1 VATRTCTS
9 SRPYHPGPQDT
20 FSLPALPA
28 HPQPLGI
35 DTPDVES
42 LSGYL
47 QRVAAMNHLPIFSLL
62 AATGWV
68 RRGGNSRPV
77 NPDLCPWDLAD
88 LARVTRQSVETLEQM
103 TLLPLYRV
111 FYGVRL
117 KHRAAVWQFFS
128 NGHGPIF
135 TNTRRYCPQCLRES
149 LAYRL
154 RWQCCEILVCLRH
167 ETLLVSACP
176 ACSRSSPI
184 LSRMSV
190 LGRCLRCRRLLTET
204 DPQEAPQK
212 LVEHQ
217 RDLQRDYDQLF
228 AGRIRFA
235 VPADP
240 ENGTEGFL
248 LRIEQIRMERGMTW
262 RSFTMHC
269 AVAPD
274 SLLPT
279 ASKRPTFRTFLRL
292 ARHLSGSL
300 EAFAQV
306 PPASHRTP
314 PRRLAIDLPCL
325 NPWCADYQSS
335 RAVFSKGWTYLCR
348 TCGCSFSRHRQTLYT
363 LPVESFYQ
371 CVHDACARL
380 PARGDA
386 WLAPFMAAGMS
397 FRMRNFVWR
406 RLVRSGIVAEH
417 GRRWVMALRASARIH
432 GYPLTPPLAM
442 RARRRAFKLGDNP
455 RVFNQRVQRAL
466 RSMVR
471 HGQPVTLAALAT
483 RVNLSRNT
491 LSFRLRAFGINVR
504 KAMDT
509 ARQAVLAHRRR
520 AEERAVR
527 KALPGVVA
535 QTIARGDRPSF
546 AGLCRMVEISPA
558 RLKKRYPAL
567 AGTVLHAYR
576 RARLTLA
583 RQRRHRLKAH
593 ILHIVRES
601 EARGETPTYDRV
613 VARLGIHFVGDPDLY
628 SFFRKLRGGFPA

>member
-1 VATRTCTS
+1 MDLRTR
-9 SRPYHPGPQDT
+9 
-20 FSLPALPA
+20 SLPVLAA

-35 DTPDVES
+35 GTPDVES

-47 QRVAAMNHLPIFSLL
+47 QRVAAMNHLPSFSLL
-62 AATGWV
+62 SAMGWV
-68 RRGGNSRPV
+68 RPRDSHPA
-77 NPDLCPWDLAD
+77 NPDLCPWDLA
-88 LARVTRQSVETLEQM
+88 LMARLTRQPVAILEQT
-103 TLLPLYRV
+103 TLVPLYRV
-111 FYGVRL
+111 FYGARPAHPV
-117 KHRAAVWQFFS
+117 AVQQFFTS
-128 NGHGPIF
+128 HQRQPVF
-135 TNTRRYCPQCLRES
+135 TSTRRSCPQCLRDT

-154 RWQCCEILVCLRH
+154 RWQCCEILICLRH
-167 ETLLVSACP
+167 ATLLVSACP
-176 ACSRSSPI
+176 ACGQSSPV
-184 LSRMSV
+184 LSRLSV
-190 LGRCLRCRRLLTET
+190 LGRCLHCRRLLTET
-204 DPQEAPQK
+204 NPQKAPQK
-212 LVEHQ
+212 LVEQQ

-228 AGRIRFA
+228 TGRIRFA

-248 LRIEQIRMERGMTW
+248 LRVEQVRMERGMTW
-262 RSFTMHC
+262 RGFTMHC
-269 AVAPD
+269 AVSPD
-274 SLLPT
+274 SLLPA
-279 ASKRPTFRTFLRL
+279 ASKRPTLGTFLRL

-363 LPVESFYQ
+363 LPVERFYQ
-371 CVHDACARL
+371 CLHDACARL

-417 GRRWVMALRASARIH
+417 GGRWMMALRVSQRIH

-442 RARRRAFKLGDNP
+442 RARRRAFKLGDNL
-455 RVFNQRVQRAL
+455 RVFDQRVKRAL

-471 HGQPVTLAALAT
+471 GGQSVTLAALAT

-504 KAMDT
+504 KAMDI
-509 ARQAVLAHRRR
+509 ARQAVLAHRRC
-520 AEERAVR
+520 AEERAMR

-535 QTIARGDRPSF
+535 QTIARGGRPSF
-546 AGLCRMVEISPA
+546 AGLCRMLEISPA
-558 RLKKRYPAL
+558 RLKKRYPVL

-613 VARLGIHFVGDPDLY
+613 VARLGIHFVGEPDLY
-628 SFFRKLRGGFPA
+628 SFFRKLRGFPA